1 MPDQVSCKEEPT
13 KEVILE
19 AALDVIEDKAISGT
33 RLRLI
38 AEQANL
44 FQSNIH
50 YYFRSKR
57 ELLLAV
63 QKKVLNK
70 CIEIRSAQEQ
80 EADDTL
86 DAQLDV
92 FIRQKKEFI
101 LNMKKYD
108 YAEIDFWVQAR
119 SDEDIRREFRRSF
132 RNWRD
137 DIKDILRP
145 YAPGADETQ
154 LDLCAAMFVSLMEGA
169 TLQYLIDTEAFN
181 LDTYFNIARDA
192 VKAQLARICNKCI

>member
-1 MPDQVSCKEEPT
+1 MPDHVSSKEEPT

-38 AEQANL
+38 AEQAGL

-70 CIEIRSAQEQ
+70 CIEIRNSLEA
-80 EADDTL
+80 EADDSL
-86 DAQLDV
+86 DAQLNV
-92 FIRQKKEFI
+92 FIKQKTEFI

-132 RNWRD
+132 QNWRS

-145 YAPGADETQ
+145 YAQGVEEAR
-154 LDLCAAMFVSLMEGA
+154 LDLCAAMFVSLLEGA
-169 TLQYLIDTEAFN
+169 TLQYLIDEDAFN
-181 LDTYFNIARDA
+181 LDNYFNAAREA
-192 VKAQLARICNKCI
+192 VKARLARINSPSI

>member
-1 MPDQVSCKEEPT
+1 MPDHVLCKEEPT
-13 KEVILE
+13 KESILE

-38 AEQANL
+38 AERAGL

-70 CIEIRSAQEQ
+70 CIEIRNSLEE

-86 DAQLDV
+86 DARLNV

-101 LNMKKYD
+101 LNMTKYD

-119 SDEDIRREFRRSF
+119 GDEDIRREFCRSF
-132 RNWRD
+132 RNWRC

-145 YAPGADETQ
+145 CAPGAEEEQ

-169 TLQYLIDTEAFN
+169 TIQYLIDPDAFE
-181 LDTYFNIARDA
+181 LDIYFSTARDA
-192 VKAQLARICNKCI
+192 VKAHLARICDNCI

>member
-38 AEQANL
+38 AERANL

-63 QKKVLNK
+63 QKKVLNR
-70 CIEIRSAQEQ
+70 CIEIRSALEQ
-80 EADDTL
+80 EAEDTL
-86 DAQLDV
+86 DAQLNV
-92 FIRQKKEFI
+92 FIRQKTEFI
-101 LNMKKYD
+101 RNLRKYD

-119 SDEDIRREFRRSF
+119 SDEDIRREFSRSF
-132 RNWRD
+132 QNWRD
-137 DIKDILRP
+137 DIKNVLRP
-145 YAPGADETQ
+145 YAPGGDEAQ
-154 LDLCAAMFVSLMEGA
+154 LELCAAMFLSLMEGA
-169 TLQYLIDTEAFN
+169 TLQYLIDPEAFD
-181 LDTYFNIARDA
+181 LDRYFDAAGEA
-192 VKAQLARICNKCI
+192 VKARLAQLDKPCI